1 MGSLHTMNR
10 RMFLVGGAA
19 ASALLSGTRHLF
31 ADPLGL
37 PIGCQTYPV
46 RKSIRTDFAGTMKG
60 LKAAGFTQI
69 ELCSPYGYDEFSS
82 LQKYKP
88 QELRRMLEDW
98 GLGCISAHWSA
109 EELFENADKSIAY
122 AKEFGMTQM
131 AIAALGPWKP
141 RTTETPDDVK
151 RYVEPFNAFAEKAH
165 AAGIVAVLHNEG
177 FVSEYIDGKPVYD
190 MMIAALNPATTALQF
205 QVITQQQGYDA
216 VTYFR
221 KYPGRFLSMHCQ
233 DWVKNPTSKSGFRQV
248 PIGQGVVDWKAVFT
262 AAKTGGVKNYFVE
275 LEEDPALMPQ
285 SVPFLKSFN
294 V

>member
-1 MGSLHTMNR
+1 MNR
-10 RMFLVGGAA
+10 RMFLIGGTA
-19 ASALLSGTRHLF
+19 ASALLSAARYSF
-31 ADPLGL
+31 AEPLGL

-46 RKSIRTDFAGTMKG
+46 RKSIGPDFPGAMKR
-60 LKAAGFTQI
+60 LSAAGFTQI
-69 ELCSPYGYDEFSS
+69 ELCSPYGYEEFSS

-109 EELFENADKSIAY
+109 DELFKNADKSIAY
-122 AKEFGMTQM
+122 AREFGMTQM

-151 RYVEPFNAFAEKAH
+151 RYVEPFNGFAEKAH

-190 MMIAALNPATTALQF
+190 MMIAALNPATTSLQF

-216 VTYFR
+216 VTYFK
-221 KYPGRFLSMHCQ
+221 KYPGRFISMHCQ
-233 DWVKNPTSKSGFRQV
+233 DWVKDSSAKSGYRQV
-248 PIGQGVVDWKAVFT
+248 PLGKGVVNWKAVFT
-262 AAKTGGVKNYFVE
+262 AAKTAGIKNYFVE
-275 LEEDPALMPQ
+275 LEEDSALMEQ
-285 SVPFLKSFN
+285 SVPFLKALN